1 MHNQVYAFVIFILN
15 GFLIGLLFDIF
26 RILRK
31 TFKTPNF
38 ITYIE
43 DIIFWILSGIMLLY
57 SIFKFNNGELR
68 AFIFIGV
75 FLGTMLY
82 MLVFSKLLINVSMYI
97 INTIKIILNI
107 IIVIPIK
114 FIIKILTQTIY
125 KPTMFLCINL
135 SKLFKKIMSFFKGK
149 TKSMLFIN
157 RKFKNRKDFTWICR
171 IILYRE
177 LEKHNLYYIKL

>member
-1 MHNQVYAFVIFILN
+1 MHNQVYAFGIFILN

-31 TFKTPNF
+31 AFKTPNF

-114 FIIKILTQTIY
+114 FIIKILNKTIY
-125 KPTMFLCINL
+125 KPTIILCINL
-135 SKLFKKIMSFFKGK
+135 TKLLKKIMSFFNNK
-149 TKSMLFIN
+149 TKSMVFIN

-171 IILYRE
+171 II
-177 LEKHNLYYIKL
+177 

>member
-1 MHNQVYAFVIFILN
+1 MHNQVYAFGIFILN

-82 MLVFSKLLINVSMYI
+82 MLVFSKLLISISVYL
-97 INTIKIILNI
+97 INAIKKLINILI
-107 IIVIPIK
+107 IIPIQ
-114 FIIKILTQTIY
+114 FIIKILKKIIY
-125 KPTMFLCINL
+125 KPTILLCINL
-135 SKLFKKIMSFFKGK
+135 TKLFKKIMSFFKGK

-171 IILYRE
+171 II
-177 LEKHNLYYIKL
+177 

>member
-1 MHNQVYAFVIFILN
+1 MHNQVYAFGIFILN

-97 INTIKIILNI
+97 INTVKIILNI

-114 FIIKILTQTIY
+114 FIIKILNKTIY
-125 KPTMFLCINL
+125 KPSVFLCINL
-135 SKLFKKIMSFFKGK
+135 TKLFEKFMSFFKGK

-157 RKFKNRKDFTWICR
+157 RKFKNKKDFTWICR
-171 IILYRE
+171 IILYR
-177 LEKHNLYYIKL
+177 KYNLYYIKL

>member
-1 MHNQVYAFVIFILN
+1 MHNQVYAFGIFILN

-43 DIIFWILSGIMLLY
+43 DIIFWILSGLMLLY

-68 AFIFIGV
+68 IFIFIGV
-75 FLGTMLY
+75 FLGTLLY
-82 MLVFSKLLINVSMYI
+82 MLVFSKILINTSVFI
-97 INTIKIILNI
+97 INTIKKILNAL
-107 IIVIPIK
+107 IVIPIK
-114 FIIKILTQTIY
+114 FIIKILNKIIY
-125 KPTMFLCINL
+125 KPTVILCINMT
-135 SKLFKKIMSFFKGK
+135 KIFKKIVSFFKGK

-157 RKFKNRKDFTWICR
+157 RKFKNKKDFTWICR
-171 IILYRE
+171 IILYR
-177 LEKHNLYYIKL
+177 KYNLYYIKL